1 MVHIDVSA
9 YIMWLTID
17 WGVTMK
23 MKKKILILLGV
34 ILLVIVAIYFLNDRS
49 SSSSR
54 PIESTGTDSGYAQ
67 SENQLLEEIIIKDLD
82 DYILY
87 SDVIVTGK
95 VVETSEWYV
104 TYETFYETI
113 VEVDQQF
120 KGQSDEEI
128 YVYHS
133 GDSFETGQEWLLF
146 LNKLDLRLHPR
157 PRHRLVNVVSRGLIE
172 EGMVN
177 NGFRDLTTPISLD
190 ELSVKINQSEFIDQ
204 PHPFNPQSLKEDE
217 MRALADNPPL
227 DELIAHSDFVYY
239 VKTKSIEVAN
249 PDVVYAN
256 VDILAKVDLIE
267 GNSNQLANEE
277 ANFALPQSIE
287 PDTEYLIFYQNIFDY
302 YDLTTRNG
310 SIISEHDPLWEQAL
324 SQLEIEAN

>member
-1 MVHIDVSA
+1 
-9 YIMWLTID
+9 
-17 WGVTMK
+17 MK
-23 MKKKILILLGV
+23 IKKELFILLGV
-34 ILLVIVAIYFLNDRS
+34 ILFTVITIYFLNHRS
-49 SSSSR
+49 SSSSGA
-54 PIESTGTDSGYAQ
+54 IEPVGVDSGGEQGEAQ
-67 SENQLLEEIIIKDLD
+67 LREGAIVKKDLD

-87 SDVIVTGK
+87 SDVIVTGR
-95 VVETSEWYV
+95 VVETSLWR
-104 TYETFYETI
+104 ETTFKTI
-113 VEVDQQF
+113 IEVDQQF
-120 KGQSDEEI
+120 KGQSEEQI
-128 YVYHS
+128 DVYH
-133 GDSFETGQEWLLF
+133 GEDSFEPGQEWF
-146 LNKLDLRLHPR
+146 LILEKTDSRLHPR

-190 ELSVKINQSEFIDQ
+190 ELSVKINQSEFIAQ

>member
-1 MVHIDVSA
+1 
-9 YIMWLTID
+9 
-17 WGVTMK
+17 
-23 MKKKILILLGV
+23 
-34 ILLVIVAIYFLNDRS
+34 
-49 SSSSR
+49 
-54 PIESTGTDSGYAQ
+54 
-67 SENQLLEEIIIKDLD
+67 
-82 DYILY
+82 
-87 SDVIVTGK
+87 
-95 VVETSEWYV
+95 
-104 TYETFYETI
+104 
-113 VEVDQQF
+113 
-120 KGQSDEEI
+120 
-128 YVYHS
+128 
-133 GDSFETGQEWLLF
+133 
-146 LNKLDLRLHPR
+146 
-157 PRHRLVNVVSRGLIE
+157 
-172 EGMVN
+172 
-177 NGFRDLTTPISLD
+177 
-190 ELSVKINQSEFIDQ
+190 SVKINQSEFIDQ

-287 PDTEYLIFYQNIFDY
+287 PDTEYLIFYQYIFDY